1 MTDETYEKLSDYYKS
16 FIRTWENE
24 LYLIDRGVRSVCTD
38 FLHYDKNDRD
48 AVELIYEL
56 EQMTVRRN
64 LYFATFDAVDKED
77 GKTNLVVYAY
87 KYMHQLPL
95 IKYVENGEKG
105 YIREWILGK
114 LLGYSDE
121 SMDEYLCRGLVDCF
135 EIHDTYEKKDKP
147 VKEEEPNDILNTAPV
162 QEKIKYRVE
171 KNIMATANKTEAQ
184 KDNAVLATKPE
195 PDVFMFNDVEKKLDK
210 FKKIAAESGIP
221 VVRAAQDY
229 AISTERFRCDT

>member
-1 MTDETYEKLSDYYKS
+1 ME
-16 FIRTWENE
+16 
-24 LYLIDRGVRSVCTD
+24 
-38 FLHYDKNDRD
+38 
-48 AVELIYEL
+48 
-56 EQMTVRRN
+56 
-64 LYFATFDAVDKED
+64 
-77 GKTNLVVYAY
+77 
-87 KYMHQLPL
+87 
-95 IKYVENGEKG
+95 
-105 YIREWILGK
+105 
-114 LLGYSDE
+114 
-121 SMDEYLCRGLVDCF
+121 EYLCRSLVDCF